1 MGRSGALCRR
11 ELSRCPTTPS
21 GLAPYS
27 DLIQVERTVAPLM
40 VRTAFAR
47 HSAYDSILM
56 SLRFTSPTSALLLL
70 ALLPLA
76 ACKGTQKGGSA
87 PPVPVRLGAVEQ
99 RDLPLILQAT
109 GTVEPIRMAEIQAQ
123 VTGTVLRVGFQEGD
137 LVREGQV
144 LFQLDPR
151 PYAAAVGQR
160 RAVLARDLAQLTN
173 ARRERERM
181 EQLAQQNYATTQE
194 LDQAKAGESALMAT
208 LQADSASLEA
218 AQLDLQYATIRAPFS
233 GRAGAVLVREG
244 NLARG
249 GSGQPLVV
257 LNQVT
262 PVSVR
267 FAVPATYLARLRASQ
282 AGGALPVRAL
292 PVGDSVSITNGTLAF
307 LDNAVDT
314 LTGTVALKA
323 TFPNKDER
331 LWPGGLVRVALE
343 LATERG
349 VLVVP
354 RAAVITGQQGAS
366 LFVVTAENRAALRR
380 VSVLRSDDS
389 LAVVRGEVQRG
400 DRVVTD
406 GQLRLTDGAAVT
418 EVKPTGEVP

>member
-1 MGRSGALCRR
+1 
-11 ELSRCPTTPS
+11 
-21 GLAPYS
+21 
-27 DLIQVERTVAPLM
+27 
-40 VRTAFAR
+40 
-47 HSAYDSILM
+47 M
-56 SLRFTSPTSALLLL
+56 SLRFTSPSSALLLL

-76 ACKGTQKGGSA
+76 GCKGTQKGGVA
-87 PPVPVRLGAVEQ
+87 APVPVRLGPIEQ
-99 RDLPLILQAT
+99 RDLPLVLQAT

-151 PYAAAVGQR
+151 PYAAAVEQR

-194 LDQAKAGESALMAT
+194 LDQAKASESALMAT
-208 LQADSASLEA
+208 LQADSASLQA

-244 NLARG
+244 NRARAN
-249 GSGQPLVV
+249 SGQPLVV

-267 FAVPATYLARLRASQ
+267 FAVPATYLAQLRGTR

-323 TFPNKDER
+323 TFPNRDER

-354 RAAVITGQQGAS
+354 RSAVITGQQGSAI
-366 LFVVTAENRAALRR
+366 FVVTGQGTAALRR
-380 VSVLRSDDS
+380 VTVQRSDDS
-389 LAVVRGEVQRG
+389 LAVIAGEVKPGEQ
-400 DRVVTD
+400 VVTD
-406 GQLRLTDGAAVT
+406 GQLRLTDGAPVT
-418 EVKPTGEVP
+418 EVKAAGETP

>member
-1 MGRSGALCRR
+1 M
-11 ELSRCPTTPS
+11 
-21 GLAPYS
+21 
-27 DLIQVERTVAPLM
+27 
-40 VRTAFAR
+40 
-47 HSAYDSILM
+47 
-56 SLRFTSPTSALLLL
+56 
-70 ALLPLA
+70 
-76 ACKGTQKGGSA
+76 
-87 PPVPVRLGAVEQ
+87 
-99 RDLPLILQAT
+99 
-109 GTVEPIRMAEIQAQ
+109 
-123 VTGTVLRVGFQEGD
+123 
-137 LVREGQV
+137 
-144 LFQLDPR
+144 
-151 PYAAAVGQR
+151 
-160 RAVLARDLAQLTN
+160 
-173 ARRERERM
+173 
-181 EQLAQQNYATTQE
+181 
-194 LDQAKAGESALMAT
+194 
-208 LQADSASLEA
+208 
-218 AQLDLQYATIRAPFS
+218 
-233 GRAGAVLVREG
+233 REG